1 MGTEGRGQG
10 GDLAYVGHVWEGGWA
25 RWYAFA
31 MLTNVSVSLSICLFF
46 IDTIISRF

>member
-31 MLTNVSVSLSICLFF
+31 MLTNVSVYLSSFF